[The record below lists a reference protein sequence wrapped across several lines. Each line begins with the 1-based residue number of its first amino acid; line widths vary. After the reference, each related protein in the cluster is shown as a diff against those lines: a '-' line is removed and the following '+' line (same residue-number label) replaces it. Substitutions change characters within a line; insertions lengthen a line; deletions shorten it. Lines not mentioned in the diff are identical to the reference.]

1 MLQRYDF
8 CRYRENLKV
17 LFFVNFSKKYINKTS
32 YSTFRTILRVDY
44 LLSPKEIVYLH
55 LHKQQVQLMLYLQG
69 VKEELKRSKKWSKET
84 NVHRKVVLR

>member
-44 LLSPKEIVYLH
+44 LCSPEEIVYLQKKGD
-55 LHKQQVQLMLYLQG
+55 LPPTRPTVKQGTALPSF
-69 VKEELKRSKKWSKET
+69 RDRET
-84 NVHRKVVLR
+84 FSLSSAPSFSF